1 MRRRPSLSQLHALAL
16 VGVLLELVLLIGVL
30 YPFALW
36 RVPDVV
42 VASRPLA
49 QVLGYE
55 WTGAARFA
63 ATVLLASLLFAVAA
77 WLAERQTGRG
87 ARALVLAMTALY
99 ALTLLPINPVGAQDI
114 YHNIADA
121 RTVWHYGDNP
131 LVLPPA
137 AYPDDPLAAR
147 VPAWQSTPSLYG
159 PVWYLLAGVVTAIAG
174 DGLWANVLGH
184 KALTALF
191 LLVVTALAI
200 GLTDRLH
207 LGTHRGAAAG
217 VLVGWNP
224 LLQFETAGN
233 AHNDVVMVAFA
244 LGALGAVSARRWWA
258 VFPLLALAVAT
269 KYVLVVLAPVL
280 LVWLLSR
287 RTAPRA
293 AVFKS
298 LLLGAAV
305 GGTAMAP
312 FVIGMDLL
320 DAFWREG
327 CFISASPAALLH
339 TLLGR
344 VMPGDGLH
352 RLSLVRA
359 VLWPIAAAAY
369 AAVLRRMARAHA
381 EAAVASACFWV
392 IVLVLVLG
400 LSWFGPWYLM
410 LAVPFAALRPGSR
423 AAWVAVAWSVGAL
436 LLYVPDTWL
445 PPADPL
451 VRQATLV
458 STALGPPLLL
468 ALGRRWI
475 HPGWGAAHALLRVA
489 PAPVRGGRVERAC
502 RTPRQ
507 SRGGPAYCAEQPPVP
522 ERGQRADGPSPGPGA
537 ATSLPRSGGGRGE
550 GPQREPSA
558 SHPTRRQ
565 AAAR

>member
-1 MRRRPSLSQLHALAL
+1 MRLRPSLSRLHALAL
-16 VGVLLELVLLIGVL
+16 VGVLLELVLLIGML

-42 VASRPLA
+42 AASRPLA
-49 QVLGYE
+49 QVLGHE
-55 WTGAARFA
+55 WTGAVRFA
-63 ATVLLASLLFAVAA
+63 GVALLASALFAVAA
-77 WLAERQTGRG
+77 WLAGTQTGRG

-99 ALTLLPINPVGAQDI
+99 SLSLLPINPVGAQDI

-121 RTVWHYGDNP
+121 RTVWHYRDNP

-137 AYPDDPLAAR
+137 AYPDDPLAGR

-174 DGLWANVLGH
+174 EGLLANVLGH

-191 LLVVTALAI
+191 LFVVTALAI
-200 GLTDRLH
+200 RLADRLKPGAH
-207 LGTHRGAAAG
+207 MGAAAG

-244 LGALGAVSARRWWA
+244 LGTLWAMSERHWWA

-293 AVFKS
+293 AVFGS

-305 GGTAMAP
+305 GVTAMAP
-312 FVIGMDLL
+312 FVIGVDLL

-327 CFISASPAALLH
+327 CFVSASPAALLH
-339 TLLGR
+339 ALLGR
-344 VMPGDGLH
+344 LLPSDGLQ
-352 RLSLVRA
+352 RLTLVRA
-359 VLWPIAAAAY
+359 VLWPMGAAAY
-369 AAVLRRMARAHA
+369 VAVLRRLARAHT

-400 LSWFGPWYLM
+400 LSWFGPWYTM

-423 AAWVAVAWSVGAL
+423 AAWMAVAWSMGAL

-445 PPADPL
+445 PPAEPL
-451 VRQATLV
+451 ARQAVLV
-458 STALGPPLLL
+458 AIAFAPPLLA
-468 ALGRRWI
+468 ALGYGRVC
-475 HPGWGAAHALLRVA
+475 PGRHAAHTALCVA
-489 PAPVRGGRVERAC
+489 PAHVTGGRAERA
-502 RTPRQ
+502 
-507 SRGGPAYCAEQPPVP
+507 
-522 ERGQRADGPSPGPGA
+522 
-537 ATSLPRSGGGRGE
+537 
-550 GPQREPSA
+550 
-558 SHPTRRQ
+558 
-565 AAAR
+565 